1 VNQFTPDEL
10 QVKITDT
17 TISVSAKHEDK
28 RDEHNFSC
36 QEFSRSH
43 TLPHGVKP
51 DDVKCELS
59 SDGVLTISAPKPA
72 PAKALHNKETN
83 IPIQHIAPAIR
94 V

>member
-1 VNQFTPDEL
+1 VKQFKPEELKVN
-10 QVKITDT
+10 ITDS

-28 RDEHNFSC
+28 KDQHNFSC

-43 TLPHGVKP
+43 TLPPGVKA

-59 SDGVLTISAPKPA
+59 SDGVLTISAPKPVQKSR
-72 PAKALHNKETN
+72 PSRETN
-83 IPIQHIAPAIR
+83 IPIQHIVPAIR